1 MMRYL
6 SQEKNELRR
15 RPVVIGFYLIDS
27 SIQITIEECYKRY
40 YAELVQLVEY
50 IVHHH
55 DLSEDIVQNLFVE
68 LLQSHSMRKVMNL
81 QHLKQYFRLAA
92 RCRAYDWLRLCE
104 RMRIAPTSGAVP
116 VPMLEAD
123 MDPENH
129 IMLVEQIQK
138 IEIFLAMQQV
148 RNRKIFLLYLSGI
161 GVRSLAQIFG
171 IATTTVYAILGK
183 MRRSLKVFLHME
195 EKAQ

>member
-55 DLSEDIVQNLFVE
+55 DLSEDIVQNLLWNCFS
-68 LLQSHSMRKVMNL
+68 LI
-81 QHLKQYFRLAA
+81 
-92 RCRAYDWLRLCE
+92 LC
-104 RMRIAPTSGAVP
+104 A
-116 VPMLEAD
+116 
-123 MDPENH
+123 
-129 IMLVEQIQK
+129 K
-138 IEIFLAMQQV
+138 
-148 RNRKIFLLYLSGI
+148 
-161 GVRSLAQIFG
+161 
-171 IATTTVYAILGK
+171 
-183 MRRSLKVFLHME
+183 
-195 EKAQ
+195 

>member
-1 MMRYL
+1 
-6 SQEKNELRR
+6 
-15 RPVVIGFYLIDS
+15 
-27 SIQITIEECYKRY
+27 
-40 YAELVQLVEY
+40 
-50 IVHHH
+50 
-55 DLSEDIVQNLFVE
+55 
-68 LLQSHSMRKVMNL
+68 
-81 QHLKQYFRLAA
+81 
-92 RCRAYDWLRLCE
+92 
-104 RMRIAPTSGAVP
+104 
-116 VPMLEAD
+116 MLEAD
-123 MDPENH
+123 TDPENH

-161 GVRSLAQIFG
+161 GVQSLAQIFG